1 MPAESAVGSAPPQA
15 PAAGAVASAG
25 LRPDEA
31 AAAPPARRSSYVMPD
46 GTIDG
51 MARRRAQQAAA
62 AATGATPARSYGS
75 GNVPSDIAGSRGRV
89 Y

>member
-1 MPAESAVGSAPPQA
+1 M
-15 PAAGAVASAG
+15 
-25 LRPDEA
+25 
-31 AAAPPARRSSYVMPD
+31 PARRSPYTLPD

-62 AATGATPARSYGS
+62 GTGSAPRVVGS